1 MCGAAP
7 SHLSLSARQAQ
18 AQAARRGVAGHA
30 QVDFVVGGEDEG
42 VALLQFFEEVHVQA
56 QEVRQAGRWK
66 LVGDPSR
73 SPSCAPPTPY

>member
-18 AQAARRGVAGHA
+18 AQAACHGGHP

-56 QEVRQAGRWK
+56 HEVR
-66 LVGDPSR
+66 
-73 SPSCAPPTPY
+73 